1 MRGNQLLY
9 LVTSAGYPLWDRLV
23 IALGCASQ
31 SDYVDASTNPYLS
44 AHRDA
49 SGLQADRILVLL
61 APSTSSVYTWQTTQY
76 SFAPAGSVLG
86 LLGVLQNLSQMRS
99 VMTAM
104 CMLCRCTAQVF
115 TAGGT
120 IPFQQ
125 HPAPSSDRHHMHS
138 SGVRATIPTEPPVPA
153 LQFAALAAHHPS
165 RCHPHTSL

>member
-1 MRGNQLLY
+1 MHLGQIMLTPAHFL
-9 LVTSAGYPLWDRLV
+9 TSLHPGSHKDFRLIISGTAYPLDKFHLQLANNAVQLCSCWFCVELAWR
-23 IALGCASQ
+23 
-31 SDYVDASTNPYLS
+31 S
-44 AHRDA
+44 AKP
-49 SGLQADRILVLL
+49 G
-61 APSTSSVYTWQTTQY
+61 PMK
-76 SFAPAGSVLG
+76 P
-86 LLGVLQNLSQMRS
+86 

-104 CMLCRCTAQVF
+104 CMLCRCTAQMF
-115 TAGGT
+115 TAGAT